1 MAPLLTELSKDTR
14 VQLIGVN
21 YKDTPDN
28 ARRFLDRYGN
38 PFSSV
43 GLDGNRLA
51 AIDGASMAPS
61 PRSRNVGRNRADQ
74 LVGDLAVAADNNRL

>member
-1 MAPLLTELSKDTR
+1 MARLLTELSKDTR

-61 PRSRNVGRNRADQ
+61 ARSRNCWA
-74 LVGDLAVAADNNRL
+74 